1 MLYLS
6 IKVLDTF
13 TDTFIPL
20 QFSANGYSIIAVFG
34 RN

>member
-20 QFSANGYSIIAVFG
+20 QFSANGFCVIAVFG